1 MVFSSTDTR
10 FVLSIKQP
18 KKRSFFPCKRAQK
31 KICSQLNSLFS
42 QERFEKEQKKRRKLF
57 SKNCRGCDEEVLV
70 KEEEEEEELY
80 RTNLTGK
87 DMSSLENDVFDE
99 EKEFERK
106 KRKKF
111 RHHHPEHFLLGN
123 ALEERTFEED
133 VRGWQKNH
141 HQKSDK
147 NESGKLA
154 PRDFVRELFAG
165 PRTDKNMVEVQLSD
179 KKKNASVSFS
189 GSTYDRKS
197 TRMDIDDF
205 LRHRVPPDSS
215 GVNYL
220 GEGQHSLYLA
230 QEDVPEAMAKHLD
243 SFKPYAEGLKRY
255 VYKRL
260 NVRLSANIQRRV
272 WMNHERVETT
282 PHYDDYDNVLFVWT
296 GRKTV
301 HLKAFRGDG
310 FHFCV
315 ANTEVA
321 NHAHPGALPDPESY
335 EYTFVVNAGEAVFI
349 PMGWIHRVESD
360 EGTIAIAHEIQDALS
375 FEFINNTVSRL
386 GSWDESLYLVRRK
399 IEGKI
404 DSKFTSL
411 VAELIDSKNE
421 EIKTRAKITHENVA
435 YIKQKSKCE
444 EGKEVEFE
452 INNPEQLME
461 NVSQSCAIL
470 VDGGK
475 EEGIDDEIPKYRK
488 DVLAMNPLQAK
499 LHTLQLS
506 LLKDYLGESK
516 FEKWI
521 GDCSLK
527 YAESRGPEWKR
538 EDTCKSILCEK
549 VYEYDFH
556 QACEAVVELA
566 RRRSRNKEHDVK
578 KEVDDCPGSS
588 SSSVVEEYK
597 SLSWDYKLIGG
608 WPRGSIRKPFDPH
621 VAAFGL
627 L

>member
-1 MVFSSTDTR
+1 
-10 FVLSIKQP
+10 
-18 KKRSFFPCKRAQK
+18 
-31 KICSQLNSLFS
+31 
-42 QERFEKEQKKRRKLF
+42 
-57 SKNCRGCDEEVLV
+57 
-70 KEEEEEEELY
+70 
-80 RTNLTGK
+80 
-87 DMSSLENDVFDE
+87 MSSLENGFFDE

-106 KRKKF
+106 KRKKRMKKKEDVDDDATVHQ

-123 ALEERTFEED
+123 ALDETFEED

-154 PRDFVRELFAG
+154 PMDFVRELFAG
-165 PRTDKNMVEVQLSD
+165 PCTDKKMVEVQLSD
-179 KKKNASVSFS
+179 VKKNNTAVSFS

-197 TRMDIDDF
+197 KWMDIDDF
-205 LRHRVPPDSS
+205 LRNRIPSDGE
-215 GVNYL
+215 GVSFL
-220 GEGQHSLYLA
+220 EEGQHSLYLA

-255 VYKRL
+255 VYKRW

-282 PHYDDYDNVLFVWT
+282 PHYDEYDNVLFVWT

-321 NHAHPGALPDPESY
+321 NHAHPEALPDPESY

-411 VAELIDSKNE
+411 VAELIHSKNE
-421 EIKTRAKITHENVA
+421 EIKTRAKITHENVE

>member
-1 MVFSSTDTR
+1 
-10 FVLSIKQP
+10 
-18 KKRSFFPCKRAQK
+18 
-31 KICSQLNSLFS
+31 
-42 QERFEKEQKKRRKLF
+42 
-57 SKNCRGCDEEVLV
+57 
-70 KEEEEEEELY
+70 
-80 RTNLTGK
+80 
-87 DMSSLENDVFDE
+87 MSSLENGFFDE

-106 KRKKF
+106 KRKKRMKKKEDVDDDATVHQ

-123 ALEERTFEED
+123 ALDETFEED

-154 PRDFVRELFAG
+154 PMDFVRELFAG
-165 PRTDKNMVEVQLSD
+165 PCTDKKMVEVQLSD
-179 KKKNASVSFS
+179 VKKNNTAVSFS

-197 TRMDIDDF
+197 KWMDIDDF
-205 LRHRVPPDSS
+205 LRNRIPSDGE
-215 GVNYL
+215 GVSFL
-220 GEGQHSLYLA
+220 EEGQHSLYLA

-243 SFKPYAEGLKRY
+243 SFKPYAEGLARY

-282 PHYDDYDNVLFVWT
+282 PHYDEYDNVLFVWT

-321 NHAHPGALPDPESY
+321 NHAHPEALPDPESY

-421 EIKTRAKITHENVA
+421 EIKTRAKITHENVE

-556 QACEAVVELA
+556 LACEAVVELA

>member
-1 MVFSSTDTR
+1 
-10 FVLSIKQP
+10 
-18 KKRSFFPCKRAQK
+18 
-31 KICSQLNSLFS
+31 
-42 QERFEKEQKKRRKLF
+42 
-57 SKNCRGCDEEVLV
+57 
-70 KEEEEEEELY
+70 
-80 RTNLTGK
+80 
-87 DMSSLENDVFDE
+87 MSSLENGFFDE

-111 RHHHPEHFLLGN
+111 RHLMNHPEHFLLGN
-123 ALEERTFEED
+123 ALEETTFEED
-133 VRGWQKNH
+133 VRGWQKNQ

-165 PRTDKNMVEVQLSD
+165 PRTDKKMVEVQLSD

-215 GVNYL
+215 GVNFL

-255 VYKRL
+255 VYKRW

-321 NHAHPGALPDPESY
+321 NHAHPEALPDPESY

-421 EIKTRAKITHENVA
+421 EIKTRAKITHENVE

-470 VDGGK
+470 VDGEK

-556 QACEAVVELA
+556 LACEAVVELA

>member
-1 MVFSSTDTR
+1 MKRADDFFPDS
-10 FVLSIKQP
+10 FIHQKQP
-18 KKRSFFPCKRAQK
+18 KRSFFPRKRAQK
-31 KICSQLNSLFS
+31 RIGQLNSLLFQ
-42 QERFEKEQKKRRKLF
+42 QEAHETEQKKRRKLF
-57 SKNCRGCDEEVLV
+57 IKNCRGCDEEVLV
-70 KEEEEEEELY
+70 KEEEELY
-80 RTNLTGK
+80 CANLTEK
-87 DMSSLENDVFDE
+87 DMSSLENGFFDE
-99 EKEFERK
+99 EKEFR
-106 KRKKF
+106 R
-111 RHHHPEHFLLGN
+111 HHPEHFLLGN
-123 ALEERTFEED
+123 ALEETTFEED
-133 VRGWQKNH
+133 VRGWQRN
-141 HQKSDK
+141 HQKGEDD
-147 NESGKLA
+147 ESGKLA
-154 PRDFVRELFAG
+154 PRNFVRELFAG
-165 PRTDKNMVEVQLSD
+165 PRTDKKMVEVQLSD

-215 GVNYL
+215 GVNFL

-255 VYKRL
+255 VYKRW

-321 NHAHPGALPDPESY
+321 NHAHPEALPDPESY

-375 FEFINNTVSRL
+375 IEFIHNTVSRL
-386 GSWDESLYLVRRK
+386 DYPWDESLYLVRRK
-399 IEGKI
+399 IESKI
-404 DSKFTSL
+404 DWKFTSL

-435 YIKQKSKCE
+435 YIKSKCE

-556 QACEAVVELA
+556 LACEAVVELA

-588 SSSVVEEYK
+588 SSSIVEEYK

>member
-1 MVFSSTDTR
+1 
-10 FVLSIKQP
+10 
-18 KKRSFFPCKRAQK
+18 
-31 KICSQLNSLFS
+31 
-42 QERFEKEQKKRRKLF
+42 
-57 SKNCRGCDEEVLV
+57 
-70 KEEEEEEELY
+70 
-80 RTNLTGK
+80 
-87 DMSSLENDVFDE
+87 MSSLENGFFDE

-106 KRKKF
+106 KRKKRMKKKEDVDDDATVHQ

-123 ALEERTFEED
+123 ALDETFEED

-154 PRDFVRELFAG
+154 PMDFVRELFAG
-165 PRTDKNMVEVQLSD
+165 PCTDKKMVEVQLSD
-179 KKKNASVSFS
+179 VKKNNTAVSFS

-197 TRMDIDDF
+197 KWMDIDDF
-205 LRHRVPPDSS
+205 LRNRIPSDGE
-215 GVNYL
+215 GVSFL
-220 GEGQHSLYLA
+220 EEGQHSLYLA

-243 SFKPYAEGLKRY
+243 SFKPYAEGLARY

-282 PHYDDYDNVLFVWT
+282 PHYDEYDNVLFVWT

-321 NHAHPGALPDPESY
+321 NHAHPEALPDPESY

-435 YIKQKSKCE
+435 YIKSKCE

>member
-1 MVFSSTDTR
+1 MD
-10 FVLSIKQP
+10 
-18 KKRSFFPCKRAQK
+18 
-31 KICSQLNSLFS
+31 
-42 QERFEKEQKKRRKLF
+42 
-57 SKNCRGCDEEVLV
+57 GEE
-70 KEEEEEEELY
+70 
-80 RTNLTGK
+80 
-87 DMSSLENDVFDE
+87 DC
-99 EKEFERK
+99 
-106 KRKKF
+106 
-111 RHHHPEHFLLGN
+111 
-123 ALEERTFEED
+123 TFE
-133 VRGWQKNH
+133 
-141 HQKSDK
+141 
-147 NESGKLA
+147 
-154 PRDFVRELFAG
+154 
-165 PRTDKNMVEVQLSD
+165 
-179 KKKNASVSFS
+179 SVSWRWIS
-189 GSTYDRKS
+189 
-197 TRMDIDDF
+197 
-205 LRHRVPPDSS
+205 
-215 GVNYL
+215 
-220 GEGQHSLYLA
+220 
-230 QEDVPEAMAKHLD
+230 
-243 SFKPYAEGLKRY
+243 
-255 VYKRL
+255 
-260 NVRLSANIQRRV
+260 
-272 WMNHERVETT
+272 
-282 PHYDDYDNVLFVWT
+282 
-296 GRKTV
+296 
-301 HLKAFRGDG
+301 
-310 FHFCV
+310 FCV

-321 NHAHPGALPDPESY
+321 NHAHPKHLPDPESY

-375 FEFINNTVSRL
+375 FEFINNTVSSL

-470 VDGGK
+470 EEEEKGMGK

-521 GDCSLK
+521 ATALSNT
-527 YAESRGPEWKR
+527 SKR
-538 EDTCKSILCEK
+538 EVQSGNARTRASPSCAKRCTNTISIKRAKPSWNSLG
-549 VYEYDFH
+549 V
-556 QACEAVVELA
+556 VVETKSTTL
-566 RRRSRNKEHDVK
+566 

>member
-1 MVFSSTDTR
+1 
-10 FVLSIKQP
+10 
-18 KKRSFFPCKRAQK
+18 
-31 KICSQLNSLFS
+31 
-42 QERFEKEQKKRRKLF
+42 
-57 SKNCRGCDEEVLV
+57 
-70 KEEEEEEELY
+70 
-80 RTNLTGK
+80 
-87 DMSSLENDVFDE
+87 MSSLENGFFDE

-106 KRKKF
+106 KRKKRMKKKEDVDDDATVHQ

-123 ALEERTFEED
+123 ALDETFEED

-154 PRDFVRELFAG
+154 PMDFVRELFAG
-165 PRTDKNMVEVQLSD
+165 PCTDKKMVEVQLSD
-179 KKKNASVSFS
+179 VKKNNTAVSFS

-197 TRMDIDDF
+197 KWMDIDDF
-205 LRHRVPPDSS
+205 LRNRIPSDGE
-215 GVNYL
+215 GVSFL
-220 GEGQHSLYLA
+220 EEGQHSLYLA

-243 SFKPYAEGLKRY
+243 SFKPYAEGLARY

-282 PHYDDYDNVLFVWT
+282 PHYDEYDNVLFVWT

-321 NHAHPGALPDPESY
+321 NHAHPEALPDPESY

-421 EIKTRAKITHENVA
+421 EIKTRAKITHENVE

>member
-1 MVFSSTDTR
+1 M
-10 FVLSIKQP
+10 
-18 KKRSFFPCKRAQK
+18 
-31 KICSQLNSLFS
+31 
-42 QERFEKEQKKRRKLF
+42 
-57 SKNCRGCDEEVLV
+57 RGCDDEVLV
-70 KEEEEEEELY
+70 KEEEEELY
-80 RTNLTGK
+80 HANLTEK
-87 DMSSLENDVFDE
+87 DMSSLENGFFDE

-106 KRKKF
+106 KRKKRMKKKEDVDDDATVHQ

-123 ALEERTFEED
+123 ALDETFEED

-154 PRDFVRELFAG
+154 PMDFVRELFAG
-165 PRTDKNMVEVQLSD
+165 PCTDKKMVEVQLSD
-179 KKKNASVSFS
+179 VKKNNTAVSFS

-197 TRMDIDDF
+197 KWMDIDDF
-205 LRHRVPPDSS
+205 LRNRIPSDGE
-215 GVNYL
+215 GVSFL
-220 GEGQHSLYLA
+220 EEGQHSLYLA

-255 VYKRL
+255 VYKRW

-321 NHAHPGALPDPESY
+321 NHAHPEALPDPESY

-375 FEFINNTVSRL
+375 IEFIHNTVSRL
-386 GSWDESLYLVRRK
+386 DYPWDESLYLVRRK
-399 IEGKI
+399 IESKI
-404 DSKFTSL
+404 DWKFTSL

-435 YIKQKSKCE
+435 YIKSKCE

-556 QACEAVVELA
+556 LACEAVVELA
-566 RRRSRNKEHDVK
+566 RLRSRNKEHDVK

>member
-1 MVFSSTDTR
+1 VKDG
-10 FVLSIKQP
+10 
-18 KKRSFFPCKRAQK
+18 
-31 KICSQLNSLFS
+31 
-42 QERFEKEQKKRRKLF
+42 EKE
-57 SKNCRGCDEEVLV
+57 
-70 KEEEEEEELY
+70 
-80 RTNLTGK
+80 
-87 DMSSLENDVFDE
+87 
-99 EKEFERK
+99 ERK
-106 KRKKF
+106 KHKKRMKKKEGDDDDATGHQ
-111 RHHHPEHFLLGN
+111 RHHHPEHVKKNYFLLGN
-123 ALEERTFEED
+123 ALDETFEED
-133 VRGWQKNH
+133 VRGWQNQNH
-141 HQKSDK
+141 QSKDD
-147 NESGKLA
+147 ESGKLCA
-154 PRDFVRELFAG
+154 RDFVRELFAG
-165 PRTDKNMVEVQLSD
+165 PCTDKKMVEVQLSD
-179 KKKNASVSFS
+179 VKKNNTAVSFS

-197 TRMDIDDF
+197 TLMDIDDF
-205 LRHRVPPDSS
+205 LRHRVPPENGE
-215 GVNYL
+215 GVNFL

-243 SFKPYAEGLKRY
+243 SFKPYAEGLARY
-255 VYKRL
+255 AYKRL
-260 NVRLSANIQRRV
+260 NVRRSANIQRRV

-321 NHAHPGALPDPESY
+321 NHAHPEALPDPESY

-375 FEFINNTVSRL
+375 LEFINATKSRL
-386 GSWDESLYLVRRK
+386 GWDESLYLVRRK

-421 EIKTRAKITHENVA
+421 EIKTRAKITLEIVA

-461 NVSQSCAIL
+461 NVSQACATL
-470 VDGGK
+470 VDGEK
-475 EEGIDDEIPKYRK
+475 EEGIDEIPKYRK

-566 RRRSRNKEHDVK
+566 ARRRSKNKEHDVK

-627 L
+627 V

>member
-1 MVFSSTDTR
+1 MVFSFHRYSSFYPSTT
-10 FVLSIKQP
+10 Q
-18 KKRSFFPCKRAQK
+18 KKDLFFPRKRAQK
-31 KICSQLNSLFS
+31 KRIGQLNSLLF
-42 QERFEKEQKKRRKLF
+42 QNEAHETEQKKRRKLF
-57 SKNCRGCDEEVLV
+57 IKNCRGCDEEVLV
-70 KEEEEEEELY
+70 KEEEELY
-80 RTNLTGK
+80 YANLTEK

-123 ALEERTFEED
+123 ALEETTFEED
-133 VRGWQKNH
+133 VRGWQRNH

-165 PRTDKNMVEVQLSD
+165 PCTDKKMVEVQLSD
-179 KKKNASVSFS
+179 VKKNNTTVSFS

-215 GVNYL
+215 GVNFL

-230 QEDVPEAMAKHLD
+230 QEDVPEAMGKHLD
-243 SFKPYAEGLKRY
+243 SFKPYAEGLMRY

-321 NHAHPGALPDPESY
+321 NHAHPQALPDPESY

-375 FEFINNTVSRL
+375 LEFIHNMVSRL
-386 GSWDESLYLVRRK
+386 DYPWDESLYLVRRK
-399 IEGKI
+399 IESKI
-404 DSKFTSL
+404 DWKFTSL

-421 EIKTRAKITHENVA
+421 EIKTRAKIAQANVA
-435 YIKQKSKCE
+435 HIKRKSKCE

>member
-1 MVFSSTDTR
+1 
-10 FVLSIKQP
+10 
-18 KKRSFFPCKRAQK
+18 
-31 KICSQLNSLFS
+31 
-42 QERFEKEQKKRRKLF
+42 
-57 SKNCRGCDEEVLV
+57 
-70 KEEEEEEELY
+70 
-80 RTNLTGK
+80 
-87 DMSSLENDVFDE
+87 MSSLENGFFDE

-106 KRKKF
+106 KRKKRMKKKEDVDDDATVHQ

-123 ALEERTFEED
+123 ALDETFEED

-154 PRDFVRELFAG
+154 PMDFVRELFAG
-165 PRTDKNMVEVQLSD
+165 PCTDKKMVEVQLSD
-179 KKKNASVSFS
+179 VKKNNTAVSFS

-197 TRMDIDDF
+197 KWMDIDDF
-205 LRHRVPPDSS
+205 LRNRIPSDGE
-215 GVNYL
+215 GVSFL
-220 GEGQHSLYLA
+220 EEGQHSLYLA

-243 SFKPYAEGLKRY
+243 SFKPYAEGLARY

-282 PHYDDYDNVLFVWT
+282 PHYDEYDNVLFVWT

-321 NHAHPGALPDPESY
+321 NHAHPEALPDPESY

-411 VAELIDSKNE
+411 VAELIHSKNE
-421 EIKTRAKITHENVA
+421 EIKTRAKITHENVE

>member
-1 MVFSSTDTR
+1 VKRADDFFPDS
-10 FVLSIKQP
+10 FIHQKQP
-18 KKRSFFPCKRAQK
+18 KRSFFPRKRAQK
-31 KICSQLNSLFS
+31 RIGQLNSLLFQ
-42 QERFEKEQKKRRKLF
+42 QEAHETEQKKRRKLF
-57 SKNCRGCDEEVLV
+57 IKNCRGCDEEVLV
-70 KEEEEEEELY
+70 KEEEELY
-80 RTNLTGK
+80 CANLTEK
-87 DMSSLENDVFDE
+87 DMSSLENGFFDE
-99 EKEFERK
+99 EKEFR
-106 KRKKF
+106 R
-111 RHHHPEHFLLGN
+111 HHPEHFLLGN
-123 ALEERTFEED
+123 ALEETTFEED
-133 VRGWQKNH
+133 VRGWQRN
-141 HQKSDK
+141 HQKGEDD
-147 NESGKLA
+147 ESGKLA
-154 PRDFVRELFAG
+154 PRNFVRELFAG
-165 PRTDKNMVEVQLSD
+165 PRTDKKMVEVQLSD

-215 GVNYL
+215 GVNFL

-255 VYKRL
+255 VYKRW

-321 NHAHPGALPDPESY
+321 NHAHPEALPDPESY

-375 FEFINNTVSRL
+375 IEFIHNTVSRL
-386 GSWDESLYLVRRK
+386 DYPWDESLYLVRRK
-399 IEGKI
+399 IESKI
-404 DSKFTSL
+404 DWKFTSL

-435 YIKQKSKCE
+435 YIKSKCE

-556 QACEAVVELA
+556 LACEAVVELA